1 MMILYITTMG
11 TNAPPLQGS
20 ILTKYNKH
28 APIVKHRTNE
38 DHEDGWPIFH
48 LDDQRGKDL
57 I

>member
-1 MMILYITTMG
+1 MG